1 MNHFRLLDYDIYS
14 KRIGFYFYNREKIG
28 SYFGLFLTTIYI
40 LSLFILFIV
49 LLIRT
54 IQRKEIRVYDS
65 SIYSQGMPI
74 MEVDPKSIY
83 FAFGLE
89 DPMTSNRFVDETI
102 YSAKIVF
109 FDRSKINGN
118 FETVDRKELDFEIC
132 KEENFGENYKHLFIK
147 GELNNSYCLK
157 NNYNLT
163 LAGGYKYDR
172 MTYFRIRIYPCK
184 NKTENNNHCKP
195 KEVIDN
201 YFKGGYFSILT
212 KDIGLNPSN
221 FSFPVLATL
230 QDLYTTIDKQIY
242 RDYLLYYGITEIKTD
257 TGLFFEDIET
267 RRYLDFRKVVESFN
281 FRDEEEFY
289 GGKASCSVAFRL
301 DDIIKVQI
309 RTYTKIK
316 EVLSSTG
323 GYMQL
328 ISTIFTLM
336 ALLSNRLTPE
346 LKIMNGIFNFNL
358 NQQKM
363 MMKIHTIK
371 DLNSIDFSPKNNNY
385 IYFPSKKGIS
395 LKNQNLKNNKN
406 NNYNSFL
413 EIEKNNDNSS
423 SIILKLNNNEELF
436 SQKKEIEKGFNKT
449 IIGNSKISVFLEHK
463 NNHTKDIDYK
473 NDNNNISNNPYSKKI
488 NNISLINPKNISN
501 NSMQE
506 FNDKINFNLF
516 QYYCFGRTYRK
527 RKEISLFKLGISL
540 YKKTMDIINV
550 FTFLLL
556 IEKNI
561 QFKKKSISSFFKDLE

>member
-1 MNHFRLLDYDIYS
+1 
-14 KRIGFYFYNREKIG
+14 
-28 SYFGLFLTTIYI
+28 
-40 LSLFILFIV
+40 
-49 LLIRT
+49 
-54 IQRKEIRVYDS
+54 
-65 SIYSQGMPI
+65 
-74 MEVDPKSIY
+74 
-83 FAFGLE
+83 
-89 DPMTSNRFVDETI
+89 
-102 YSAKIVF
+102 
-109 FDRSKINGN
+109 
-118 FETVDRKELDFEIC
+118 
-132 KEENFGENYKHLFIK
+132 
-147 GELNNSYCLK
+147 
-157 NNYNLT
+157 
-163 LAGGYKYDR
+163 
-172 MTYFRIRIYPCK
+172 
-184 NKTENNNHCKP
+184 
-195 KEVIDN
+195 
-201 YFKGGYFSILT
+201 
-212 KDIGLNPSN
+212 
-221 FSFPVLATL
+221 
-230 QDLYTTIDKQIY
+230 
-242 RDYLLYYGITEIKTD
+242 
-257 TGLFFEDIET
+257 
-267 RRYLDFRKVVESFN
+267 
-281 FRDEEEFY
+281 
-289 GGKASCSVAFRL
+289 
-301 DDIIKVQI
+301 
-309 RTYTKIK
+309 
-316 EVLSSTG
+316 
-323 GYMQL
+323 MQL

-371 DLNSIDFSPKNNNY
+371 DLNSTDFSPKNNNY

-413 EIEKNNDNSS
+413 KIEKNNDNSS

-473 NDNNNISNNPYSKKI
+473 NDNNNINNNPYSKKI
-488 NNISLINPKNISN
+488 NNISLINPKNIAN